1 MIAQTLSLLG
11 AMYDA
16 LGPGLILAAA
26 FPVLLVA
33 FGIVVGTSLKRF
45 GRRGGVTQAS

>member
-1 MIAQTLSLLG
+1 MIAQLFSLLG

-26 FPVLLVA
+26 FPALMVV
-33 FGIVVGTSLKRF
+33 FGVVIGTGLKRF
-45 GRRGGVTQAS
+45 GRRGGAA